1 MMTVL
6 GDLANAAQG
15 KNRSFIFALS
25 ECLLT
30 IAKTGQHL
38 INGIHVQK
46 MKHVYDK
53 DGGSVSVNC
62 TYDEDILAFRKQ
74 VHALLE
80 SIFSADDENNPSS
93 VC

>member
-1 MMTVL
+1 M
-6 GDLANAAQG
+6 
-15 KNRSFIFALS
+15 
-25 ECLLT
+25 
-30 IAKTGQHL
+30 
-38 INGIHVQK
+38 QK